1 MKGNLKMK
9 KNRKY
14 ISLIGV
20 FFILLLS
27 SCSNHQEVPKK
38 SKASKITKEEYKI
51 SQEDET
57 LFLLHKS
64 INIKKQY
71 TSDEIILF
79 LEPFSVPTAEAFDVS
94 KYSWM
99 DAYAKKGYDTWAM
112 DFRGFGQSSRPKE
125 MSEPPN
131 QNKPIIHLDD
141 ATKDLETVVNW
152 IKSKRNVKKV
162 HLVGWSYGGVVA
174 GNYAIS
180 HSNDV
185 NTLVL
190 YGYMHGFTLPMMTE
204 PFDNPLKRG
213 EFNPHAPSYQAVDFD
228 KGMHHWH
235 MMMGEKKIVTNEA
248 MDSVK
253 EVFLHS
259 DPISEKNNGIIRRP
273 MGPLEDLYS
282 IWNNR
287 PLYDASQIT
296 SPVLV
301 IYGEDDLFAD
311 RDMLSKLIGAKH
323 KEEVVIPDATHWAVY
338 EKNHSILFEQV
349 LNFIEM
355 KEGKE

>member
-1 MKGNLKMK
+1 MK
-9 KNRKY
+9 KNWKY

-38 SKASKITKEEYKI
+38 SKESKIAKEEYKI

-64 INIKKQY
+64 INTKKQY

-152 IKSKRNVKKV
+152 IKSKRNVKKI

-204 PFDNPLKRG
+204 PFDNPLQRG

-248 MDSVK
+248 LDSVK
-253 EVFLHS
+253 EVFLRS
-259 DPISEKNNGIIRRP
+259 DPISEKNNGII
-273 MGPLEDLYS
+273 
-282 IWNNR
+282 
-287 PLYDASQIT
+287 
-296 SPVLV
+296 
-301 IYGEDDLFAD
+301 
-311 RDMLSKLIGAKH
+311 
-323 KEEVVIPDATHWAVY
+323 
-338 EKNHSILFEQV
+338 
-349 LNFIEM
+349 
-355 KEGKE
+355 